1 MKRVLVPLAPGF
13 EEIEA
18 VTIIDI
24 LRRAEI
30 PVTVAGTA
38 AGPITGSRGVVITPD
53 TTLDAVADARFDM
66 VVLPGGGPG
75 TEALR
80 RDSRVTSI
88 LKRHADH
95 GAWIAAICAAP
106 MVLADA
112 GLLAGR
118 RVTSYPSAQSQLSTT
133 DYRTDRVVVDGRLIT
148 SRSPGTA
155 LEFALTLV
163 EHLVGQ
169 TVSRRIAGDV
179 LALGAAGVG
188 VHD

>member
-18 VTIIDI
+18 VTVIDI
-24 LRRAEI
+24 LRRADVH
-30 PVTVAGTA
+30 VTVAGTL
-38 AGPITGSRGVVITPD
+38 AGSITGSRGVVITPD
-53 TTLDAVADARFDM
+53 ATLDAVTDAPFDM

-80 RDSRVTSI
+80 RDPRVASLLT
-88 LKRHADH
+88 RHADR
-95 GAWIAAICAAP
+95 GEWIAAICAAP
-106 MVLADA
+106 TVLADA

-118 RVTSYPSAQSQLSTT
+118 RVTSFPSVQSQLSAA
-133 DYRTDRVVVDGRLIT
+133 DYRTDRVVVDGRIIT

-155 LEFALTLV
+155 LEFALALV
-163 EHLVGQ
+163 EHLVGLS
-169 TVSRRIAGDV
+169 VSRRIAGDV

-188 VHD
+188 VND

>member
-24 LRRAEI
+24 LRRADVH
-30 PVTVAGTA
+30 VTVAGTTD
-38 AGPITGSRGVVITPD
+38 GPITGSRGVVITPD
-53 TTLDAVADARFDM
+53 STLDTVADATFDM

-75 TEALR
+75 TDALR
-80 RDSRVTSI
+80 RDARIAVI
-88 LKRHADH
+88 VKRHADR

-106 MVLADA
+106 TVLADL
-112 GLLAGR
+112 GLLTGR
-118 RVTSYPSAQSQLSTT
+118 RATSYPATQSELRSA
-133 DYRTDRVVVDGRLIT
+133 DYRTDRVVVDGRIIT

-163 EHLVGQ
+163 ESLVGR
-169 TVSRRIAGDV
+169 TVSRRITGDV
-179 LALGAAGVG
+179 LALEADRVGA
-188 VHD
+188 HD

>member
-30 PVTVAGTA
+30 HVTVAGTT
-38 AGPITGSRGVVITPD
+38 AGPITGSRGVVVTPD
-53 TTLDAVADARFDM
+53 ATLDAVADANFDM

-80 RDSRVTSI
+80 RDARVASI
-88 LKRHADH
+88 VKRHADH
-95 GAWIAAICAAP
+95 GEWIAAICAAP
-106 MVLADA
+106 TVLADA

-118 RVTSYPSAQSQLSTT
+118 RVTSHPSVQSQLAET
-133 DYRTDRVVVDGRLIT
+133 DYRAERVVVDGRIIT

-155 LEFALTLV
+155 LEFALSLV
-163 EHLVGQ
+163 EHLVGSA
-169 TVSRRIAGDV
+169 VSRRIASDV
-179 LALGAAGVG
+179 LALGATRVSVG
-188 VHD
+188 D

>member
-24 LRRAEI
+24 LRRADVH
-30 PVTVAGTA
+30 VTVAGTL
-38 AGPITGSRGVVITPD
+38 AGPITGSHGVIITPD
-53 TTLDAVADARFDM
+53 TTLDTVTDATFDM

-80 RDSRVTSI
+80 RDVRVASL
-88 LKRHADH
+88 LKRHADR
-95 GAWIAAICAAP
+95 GEWVAAICAAP
-106 MVLADA
+106 TVLADA

-118 RVTSYPSAQSQLSTT
+118 RVTSFPSVQSQLSAT
-133 DYRTDRVVVDGRLIT
+133 DYRTFRVVVDGRIIT

-163 EHLVGQ
+163 EHLVGR

-179 LALGAAGVG
+179 LAMGAVGVG
-188 VHD
+188 VND

>member
-18 VTIIDI
+18 ATIIDI
-24 LRRAEI
+24 LRRADVH
-30 PVTVAGTA
+30 VTVAGTVD
-38 AGPITGSRGVVITPD
+38 GPVTGSRGVVITPD
-53 TTLDAVADARFDM
+53 TALDTVADASFDM

-80 RDSRVTSI
+80 RDARVASI
-88 LKRHADH
+88 VKRHADR
-95 GAWIAAICAAP
+95 GEWIAAICAAP
-106 MVLADA
+106 TVLADA

-118 RVTSYPSAQSQLSTT
+118 RVTSYPSVRSQLSAT

-163 EHLVGQ
+163 ESLVGR

-179 LALGAAGVG
+179 LALGADRVG
-188 VHD
+188 AHD

>member
-24 LRRAEI
+24 LRRADI
-30 PVTVAGTA
+30 HVTVAGTH
-38 AGPITGSRGVVITPD
+38 AGPITGSRGVAITPD
-53 TTLDAVADARFDM
+53 ATLDTVQNATFDM

-75 TEALR
+75 TEVLR
-80 RDSRVTSI
+80 RDARVVSI
-88 LKRHADH
+88 LKRHAER
-95 GAWIAAICAAP
+95 GQWLAAICAAP
-106 MVLADA
+106 TVLADA

-118 RVTSYPSAQSQLSTT
+118 RATSYPSFQSQLSSA
-133 DYRTDRVVVDGRLIT
+133 DYRTDRVVVDGRIIT

-163 EHLVGQ
+163 EHLAGRD
-169 TVSRRIAGDV
+169 VSRRIAGDV
-179 LALGAAGVG
+179 LASGAAGVG
-188 VHD
+188 VGH